1 MILEWIKYMS
11 LIQSAIIFND
21 KTKNFIFRKSLK
33 SDKMKILLLGGTKD
47 SINIIEF
54 IKKNYD
60 AYILTTTTTEYG
72 AKLANEGGSDATIAR
87 PIPKDELIEIIKNE
101 NIDLLIDATHPFAKH
116 ITQTSTSIAKELK
129 LHYMRFERPTTNLEN
144 IDTSNVHYVNSFED
158 AGKLIAKEYSKGNV
172 LHFAG
177 ANTMEDILKNVSTDR
192 FYPRILKVEKSI
204 EKCKQLNVNPNHII
218 PMNGAASTQ
227 ENIDL
232 IEKYDAKVMI
242 TKESGEIGGVI
253 NKIEAANAKDIAIV
267 MIQRPQI
274 EGLNKNDII
283 SNLDELDAKLK
294 NFF

>member
-1 MILEWIKYMS
+1 MS

-274 EGLNKNDII
+274 EGLNKKDIV
-283 SNLDELDAKLK
+283 SNLD
-294 NFF
+294 